1 MAKNKCPVCGEKVKV
16 GAVRCKG
23 CGLPLINPK
32 AFAKKKFEDE
42 IVTPNKEGN
51 VNERTLYLIDRL
63 ELMRKVFLV
72 IFFFLIIL
80 LFIYS
85 IIKLNVFLIILS
97 ILLYFSLPFAV
108 YPIVWMQLMLDN
120 LYEIKNNQS
129 KK

>member
-1 MAKNKCPVCGEKVKV
+1 MA
-16 GAVRCKG
+16 
-23 CGLPLINPK
+23 
-32 AFAKKKFEDE
+32 FFKKKPIENEYVKAQSQMNEEPVTKASERIFFDE
-42 IVTPNKEGN
+42 ITGDDQ
-51 VNERTLYLIDRL
+51 RTLYLIDRL

-108 YPIVWMQLMLDN
+108 YPIVWMQLMLEN